1 MWTEISGFSLDCQS
15 RKLWSKYNNLVS
27 SVKQA
32 DSDLSPDLQKARR
45 IWVQE
50 YNCTNTQ
57 QGLNLSLFRSGSSQ
71 TNPHQSDSVITLC
84 QEQPPQ
90 HNTPAPDQQPRSE
103 LCREPHLNF
112 LWALHLPSLTLTE
125 KPKTW
130 FQNARVT
137 HGIDPGGGRRGRI
150 YRNSRKGRCTE
161 VHKRVDFGE
170 HDLLCLQDE
179 RISCAI
185 SCLSLKIFLQPSKH
199 TSRKHTIM
207 HIFSF
212 YFCIYLFV
220 CIGFT
225 PALPH
230 VCSWSFAAPSE
241 TRAFFFWACFFCWQ
255 CINPFNGISLKKQI
269 LQHVVKQKKNPCWA
283 QNRIFPHSYTF
294 YISRFSGALKEAPLL
309 GSWQY

>member
-1 MWTEISGFSLDCQS
+1 M
-15 RKLWSKYNNLVS
+15 
-27 SVKQA
+27 
-32 DSDLSPDLQKARR
+32 
-45 IWVQE
+45 QE
-50 YNCTNTQ
+50 YSITNTQ

-112 LWALHLPSLTLTE
+112 LWALQLPSLTLTE

-137 HGIDPGGGRRGRI
+137 HGIDPEGGRRGRI

-170 HDLLCLQDE
+170 HDLLCWQDE

-185 SCLSLKIFLQPSKH
+185 SCLSLKSSSSHRFKFH
-199 TSRKHTIM
+199 TS
-207 HIFSF
+207 
-212 YFCIYLFV
+212 
-220 CIGFT
+220 
-225 PALPH
+225 ALPH
-230 VCSWSFAAPSE
+230 VCSWSFAALSE
-241 TRAFFFWACFFCWQ
+241 TPAFWVCFFFVD
-255 CINPFNGISLKKQI
+255 S
-269 LQHVVKQKKNPCWA
+269 V
-283 QNRIFPHSYTF
+283 
-294 YISRFSGALKEAPLL
+294 
-309 GSWQY
+309 